1 MAHICYQVS
10 ASTATGDTVKTS
22 IGNLQLSSRARK
34 ILGVFVTWGGA
45 GMTTLEGVSGI
56 LEVESSN
63 LPNIQ
68 PLQIPLNASVPVTS
82 GVANHEPKIW
92 PVNLACKGQ
101 EILTGYVTMDMT
113 QTINP
118 SARWGVAIEVDD

>member
-1 MAHICYQVS
+1 MAHLCYQVS
-10 ASTATGDTVKTS
+10 ASTATGDTTKTS
-22 IGNLQLSSRARK
+22 IGNIQLSSRARK
-34 ILGVFVTWGGA
+34 IVGVFVTWGGA
-45 GMTTLEGVSGI
+45 GMTTLEGVTGI

-63 LPNIQ
+63 VPQIQ
-68 PLQIPLNASVPVTS
+68 PFQVPLNASIPVTS

-92 PVNLACKGQ
+92 PCNLPVKGQ

-118 SARWGVAIEVDD
+118 SARWGVAIEVED